1 MDFPL
6 IFFFF
11 FFFLGFHYYGVAM
24 MVGCCCGGEVEGVG
38 LWGSLWWRSKFV
50 DRHGGGCGF
59 VVIGI
64 CVGHRRLWW
73 SMEAMGCGRGLCS
86 QCGSRLWLTM
96 VVG

>member
-1 MDFPL
+1 M
-6 IFFFF
+6 
-11 FFFLGFHYYGVAM
+11 GFHYYGVAM

-38 LWGSLWWRSKFV
+38 LWGSIWWRSEFV

-86 QCGSRLWLTM
+86 QCGSWLWLTM